1 MKISSL
7 NVSYQINN
15 GGFRRHAYLL
25 MSKMQNG
32 DVSYG
37 KNERKMVGGEER
49 WRKKKDGAKDF
60 FGGTLSFDR
69 WMH

>member
-1 MKISSL
+1 
-7 NVSYQINN
+7 
-15 GGFRRHAYLL
+15 

-49 WRKKKDGAKDF
+49 WRKKKKDGAKDF
-60 FGGTLSFDR
+60 FWGNIEFR
-69 WMH
+69 